1 MLRRTTPS
9 GDVPGLGVLPDESV
23 AGGGGAAAPPGA
35 PEGDPQVLAPP
46 RGLPAGRALELG
58 GRGCTWVHEHP
69 GPGAHEGRDGGADTR
84 PGADG
89 PADAA
94 HVGLPLVLLHGW
106 TVTGAVNWYTS
117 FPALGRHHRV
127 VSVDHRGH
135 GRGVR
140 TRRRFRLEDC
150 ADDVVAVADRLGID
164 RFVPVGYSMGG
175 PIAQLVWRRHPG
187 RVAGL
192 VLCATSRSFRERPAE
207 RALFPLLAGL
217 SMAARLA
224 PAGVRSRVGD
234 RMAIE
239 RFDDSPVGRWAT
251 GEVRRND
258 PRMVVEAG
266 HAIGR
271 FSSTEWIGDVDVPT
285 AVLVTEHDAVVP
297 PHRQRT
303 LAAAIPGAD
312 VYPVPGDH
320 GVCLLQP
327 RVFVPVLAAACRAVS
342 DEAIARRR
350 HLDG

>member
-1 MLRRTTPS
+1 MVGAPPLHPVHPRATRRCSPRRAAFPPAAPS
-9 GDVPGLGVLPDESV
+9 SWAAV
-23 AGGGGAAAPPGA
+23 AARGCTSTRARRSRGTGRGRRHPSRGRWARRCGPRRAAAGAAARLDGHRRR
-35 PEGDPQVLAPP
+35 QL
-46 RGLPAGRALELG
+46 
-58 GRGCTWVHEHP
+58 VH
-69 GPGAHEGRDGGADTR
+69 
-84 PGADG
+84 
-89 PADAA
+89 
-94 HVGLPLVLLHGW
+94 LV
-106 TVTGAVNWYTS
+106 
-117 FPALGRHHRV
+117 PALGRHHRV